1 MTTAIPAK
9 YTRQTL
15 ARMKG
20 NKLIAA
26 LPPSMTDDKLLD
38 ALKLEADFSPEQR
51 DLESHIRIQQ
61 VKTLSNFMVPLSQH
75 LELARALDTMMRE
88 GYVGRAPQ
96 TKASVTKLQKIYAL
110 QKAGKTFTQAA
121 DTVTSQDSTALLGV
135 SGMGKTTTVRR
146 FLATYPRIIFH
157 KKMKIT
163 QVTYLH
169 VDLSS
174 DGNSVKALAIAIIS
188 QLDRLLPELTYH
200 EMYLNDTSRTSTDS
214 LILTVGRLLAIHHVG
229 LLVADEVQNLCNSKK
244 GAQVVMTELVTMC
257 NMLNVPIL
265 FIGTYKA
272 AEVLGADFRQAR
284 RSTGGG
290 VAPWHRMPRFDPL
303 PIDLDLGEFKGVS
316 NALPRQSEWADFI
329 RKLWVNQWVK
339 KPMELTED
347 VLDLIYLL
355 TQGVLDLAIKLF
367 AIAQVRAILGG
378 HETLSA
384 ALLEQVYA
392 TDFILLH
399 EAIDALSKN
408 DFRTLA
414 RYGDINPLA
423 LGEVVNNLLATAAI
437 QRNRNR
443 LTKPGD
449 ATFLTQVAAAAMA
462 AGFDVESANLIAQ
475 EIEKD
480 GKAKDMVDA
489 LRQIEA
495 KVKPPKQ
502 SSRGKKS
509 GGKTATSPKVVWPDF
524 SQRPADYRQ
533 AIKLSQEQ
541 NTTVFAQ
548 LKVLGMA
555 QNVESLVPLD

>member
-1 MTTAIPAK
+1 MTSAVPAD
-9 YTRQTL
+9 YTPQTI

-20 NKLIAA
+20 NKLIEA
-26 LPPSMTDDKLLD
+26 LPPSMTDDEMLE
-38 ALKLEADFSPEQR
+38 ALKLKADFSPEQR
-51 DLESHIRIQQ
+51 DWESYKRIQQ
-61 VKTLSNFMVPLSQH
+61 VKTLSNFMVPLSRH
-75 LELARALDTMMRE
+75 LELARILDTMMRE

-96 TKASVTKLQKIYAL
+96 TKELVKQIQQMYAL

-157 KKMKIT
+157 KKLKIT
-163 QVTYLH
+163 QVTYVH

-188 QLDRLLPELTYH
+188 QLDRLLPELHYH

-214 LILTVGRLLAIHHVG
+214 LIHTVGRLLAIHHVG

-257 NMLNVPIL
+257 NMLKVPIL

-290 VAPWHRMPRFDPL
+290 VAPWTRLPRFDPD
-303 PIDLDLGEFKGVS
+303 PIDFEPGTTNSVS
-316 NALPRQSEWADFI
+316 DALPRLSEWADFI
-329 RKLWVNQWVK
+329 RSLWANQWVK
-339 KPMELTED
+339 KPMELTEE

-378 HETLSA
+378 HETLNV
-384 ALLEQVYA
+384 ALLKQVYA

-414 RYGDINPLA
+414 RWGDINPMA
-423 LGEVVNNLLATAAI
+423 MGEVVDNLLATAAM

-449 ATFLTQVAAAAMA
+449 LTFLTQVAAAAMA
-462 AGFDVESANLIAQ
+462 AGFDTESASRIAK

-480 GKAKDMVDA
+480 GTAKDMADA
-489 LRQIEA
+489 LRQIEE
-495 KVKPPKQ
+495 KVKPSKQ
-502 SSRGKKS
+502 SSRGKKV
-509 GGKTATSPKVVWPDF
+509 GGKKATSLKVVWPDF

-555 QNVESLVPLD
+555 RNAESLVPLD